1 MFLKTYGHKLLDGGY
16 EIVPIK
22 PGAKAPSLPGWQN
35 IRATHEDVDKWAG
48 NGHRD
53 GGIGVLCRNVVAI
66 DIDCYTGSLNH
77 MLLDW
82 LKANVGSGPIRVG
95 QKPKCIM
102 VVAVETPLTK
112 IRSAEFEDPQG
123 NRNAVEILA
132 TGQQFVAYGIHPGT
146 KREYSWPLAQL
157 ADTPRDELPVLYR
170 DQAEAFVA
178 YFEKL
183 AKDKGWELVRGGA
196 STQGPADPDDLSDL
210 RPKLE
215 VSFEELRELVE
226 ALDPDD
232 HHDEWIKVGMAIH
245 HETDG
250 SDEGL
255 ELWDEW
261 SSQGS
266 KYREGECAR
275 RWGTFGGAG
284 KVPVTGG
291 YLKKATAVAESQA
304 VTEERL
310 PSMLRH
316 WAFVQVEGTARVVR
330 EDLPS
335 HHLVLY
341 RLEDLKKEH
350 ANCQV
355 LDMSGEKPKRVNLV
369 DKWLEDPD
377 RRTYAAGLTFA
388 PDSEVIGRY
397 NLWRGWTYEAREG
410 DVSPWLDFITQVIAC
425 GDEANAN
432 YIVAWCAQMVQEPTS
447 KLGVAMVLRGRKG
460 TGKTKFGELLGGL
473 FKPHHKIVARA
484 EHVTGNFNK
493 HLEDTLL
500 LQADEAFWAG
510 AKSSEGALKDLITNP
525 EITIERKGVDAYSAP
540 NFTRVLFTSNE
551 DWVVPASL
559 DERRFA
565 VFDVSTCRQQDSTYF
580 GQLDRWYRQGGAS
593 ALLHY
598 LRAFDLSKVNVRAAP
613 RTQALTDQQ
622 LESLDS
628 IDAWLLSCL
637 QNGELREH
645 RVAGDKLEWGEEVA
659 KSQLFQ
665 IYRSS
670 ANGRFDNP
678 ARESVFWKKL
688 RAYEGLVSKEAHRR
702 LAGTQVRVVTLA
714 SLQSARQIFAQAQN
728 VLIDWPELAVLDPM
742 DPAGWDDDLSDVPF

>member
-35 IRATHEDVDKWAG
+35 IRATHEDVDRWAG

-102 VVAVETPLTK
+102 VVAVESPLTK

-157 ADTPRDELPVLYR
+157 ADTPRNELPVMTR

-210 RPKLE
+210 RPRLE
-215 VSFEELRELVE
+215 VSFEELREMVE

-275 RWGTFGGAG
+275 RWDTFGGAG

-291 YLKKATAVAESQA
+291 YLKKVTAVAESQA

-473 FKPHHKIVARA
+473 CKPHHKIVARA

-645 RVAGDKLEWGEEVA
+645 RVAGDKLEWGDEVA

-702 LAGTQVRVVTLA
+702 VAGTQVRVVTLA